1 MKQAVL
7 IGPPNCGKSTLFR
20 LMTGKHVQTGNRAGV
35 TVEARTAQIPGT
47 DWLLTDLPGIRSVHP
62 NSADEAVTVKAV
74 EAVQP
79 DLVLA
84 VADATVLAVQ
94 YPILHTLQDRYFS
107 AVPTVLLLN
116 TCDELERPIEAQALQ
131 GFLPAMI
138 LPISARTGMGI
149 ERLRTLFQSSA
160 ALPCPAFLQPER
172 LAELLQ
178 RVGTVSKQK
187 ARTMARL
194 DRWLLHP
201 VWGFVIFTLIGLTVL
216 WLTFGAIGSYLTD
229 WFCSLCLSPVLSL
242 VHRLSL
248 PEWLRALLTDGFF
261 GGVGAVLEFLPRMLL
276 LFLLQSFLEQS
287 GYLARAARIFDPVL
301 KHFGLRGDAI
311 TPLLLGFGCS
321 VPAVLCTRGMKDHRS
336 GRRCACFLPTVA
348 CSARIPLCITVSNAF
363 FPGNGWWICALL
375 WLASGICFLLFC
387 FLDARPWQKSAPL
400 CCHWDDLPRLR
411 LPAAADWIDAVCEQL
426 THFFTRAGGTI
437 LLTSL
442 AVWLLSHTQI
452 GRPGLVPV
460 SDSLLA
466 YLGSR
471 LAPLLAPI
479 GLQDWRLVAALL
491 AGLGAKEATLSTLG
505 VLLETGGRQGVGEVL
520 LSSGLLSA
528 RSALS
533 FLIFYLLYA
542 PCTATLSVQPR
553 PRKWLLPFGFAY
565 FVALAVYR
573 L

>member
-20 LMTGKHVQTGNRAGV
+20 LLTGKHVPTGNRAGV
-35 TVEARTAQIPGT
+35 TVEASTAPIPGT
-47 DWLLTDLPGIRSVHP
+47 DWQLTDLPGIRSANP
-62 NSADEAVTVKAV
+62 SSADEEVTVQTLAS
-74 EAVQP
+74 VQP

-84 VADATVLAVQ
+84 VADATALAAQ
-94 YPILHTLQDRYFS
+94 YPILLALHDRYFP

-116 TCDELERPIEAQALQ
+116 ACDELERPVSASALQ
-131 GFLPAMI
+131 RFLPASI
-138 LPISARTGMGI
+138 LPLSAQTGMGI
-149 ERLRTLFQSSA
+149 DALRALFRS
-160 ALPCPAFLQPER
+160 PER
-172 LAELLQ
+172 LPTAAFLPPERLLELLQ
-178 RVGTVSKQK
+178 RVGGVSK
-187 ARTMARL
+187 ARTRTVARW

-201 VWGFVIFTLIGLTVL
+201 ILGFGIFALVSVTIL
-216 WLTFGAIGSYLTD
+216 WLTFGAVGSFLTD
-229 WFCSLCLSPVLSL
+229 RFCAFCLSPLFAL
-242 VHRLSL
+242 VRRLVL
-248 PEWLRALLTDGFF
+248 PEWLRALLTEGLL

-276 LFLLQSFLEQS
+276 LFLLQTFLEQS
-287 GYLARAARIFDPVL
+287 GYLARAARLFDPVL
-301 KHFGLRGDAI
+301 KRFGLRGDAI

-321 VPAVLCTRGMKDHRS
+321 VPAVLCTKGMKDRRA
-336 GRRCACFLPTVA
+336 GARCACFLPTVA

-363 FPGNGWWICALL
+363 FPGDGWWICALL
-375 WLASGICFLLFC
+375 WLASGVCFLLFC
-387 FLDARPWQKSAPL
+387 LLDARPWQASAPA

-411 LPAAADWIDAVCEQL
+411 LPSAAEWLNATCEQL
-426 THFFTRAGGTI
+426 VHFFTRAGGTI
-437 LLTSL
+437 LLTAL
-442 AVWLLSHTQI
+442 AVWLLSHTRL

-466 YLGSR
+466 QLGGW

-505 VLLETGGRQGVGEVL
+505 VLLETGGAQGVGTAL

-528 RSALS
+528 RSAFS
-533 FLIFYLLYA
+533 FLVFYLLYA

-553 PRKWLLPFGFAY
+553 PRKWLLPLGFAY
-565 FVALAVYR
+565 LLALAVYR